1 MDHLLNYEQVT
12 MSRDQQLRPKE
23 IAQDVVENSGG
34 PTDLAVPSS
43 VTWSEGISPCKAG
56 SWVGY

>member
-12 MSRDQQLRPKE
+12 MSSDQQLKPKE
-23 IAQDVVENSGG
+23 IAPDVLEN
-34 PTDLAVPSS
+34 TADLAVPSS
-43 VTWSEGISPCKAG
+43 VTWSEGISPCQAG